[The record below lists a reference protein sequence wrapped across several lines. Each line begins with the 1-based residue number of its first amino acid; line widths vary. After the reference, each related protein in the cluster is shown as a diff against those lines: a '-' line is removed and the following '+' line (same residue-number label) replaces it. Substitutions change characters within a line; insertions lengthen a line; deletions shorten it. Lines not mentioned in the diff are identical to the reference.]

1 MQYSSQANA
10 KFRYSW
16 NSYKDN
22 NEKRHRGEDH
32 KQASFFAHSQTASCS
47 SFITDIEI
55 RFNDKTDPSGPT
67 KCEDFWI
74 DTLKTCYFQGL
85 NCFCFFIVFV
95 YLQVTIVFIEMFIF
109 VLLELVCFSRGNS

>member
-16 NSYKDN
+16 NSSKDN

-47 SFITDIEI
+47 SFIIDIEI

-85 NCFCFFIVFV
+85 NCFCFLLFLYIYKLPL
-95 YLQVTIVFIEMFIF
+95 YLLKCLFLFF
-109 VLLELVCFSRGNS
+109 

>member
-32 KQASFFAHSQTASCS
+32 KQAGFLAHSQTASCS
-47 SFITDIEI
+47 SFINDIEI
-55 RFNDKTDPSGPT
+55 RFIDKTDPSGPT

-85 NCFCFFIVFV
+85 NCFCFLFLYIYKLPL
-95 YLQVTIVFIEMFIF
+95 YLLKCLFLFF
-109 VLLELVCFSRGNS
+109 